1 MPLKN
6 IWLRRESLLIGLMF
20 KALERHLLLHLTLQ
34 KQEEGRIGEY
44 KSFCWLNKT
53 NIMALVFLI
62 IVGVV
67 VLDVMLNDSKILKG
81 IKDVFKN

>member
-1 MPLKN
+1 
-6 IWLRRESLLIGLMF
+6 
-20 KALERHLLLHLTLQ
+20 
-34 KQEEGRIGEY
+34 
-44 KSFCWLNKT
+44 
-53 NIMALVFLI
+53 MALVFLI